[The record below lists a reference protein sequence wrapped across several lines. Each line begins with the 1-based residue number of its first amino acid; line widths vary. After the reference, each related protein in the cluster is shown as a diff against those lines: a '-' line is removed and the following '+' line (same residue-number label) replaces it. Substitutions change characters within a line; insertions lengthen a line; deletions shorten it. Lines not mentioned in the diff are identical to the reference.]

1 MSTQTTVP
9 PEWVPRRHEYGGIR
23 QIRRDENRKLTFKG
37 QDQDEEVKMV
47 VRQHPFFLIRHA
59 LPSLI
64 ALILLAVVLGFFIR
78 TPELG
83 AVWALFS
90 AFLGLF
96 FLGAF

>member
-47 VRQHPFFLIRHA
+47 VRKHPLFLIRPA
-59 LPSLI
+59 LPTI
-64 ALILLAVVLGFFIR
+64 GALILLATIVGLFIRLPEFAAVWLLLLGILGFFF
-78 TPELG
+78 LL
-83 AVWALFS
+83 AL
-90 AFLGLF
+90 
-96 FLGAF
+96 